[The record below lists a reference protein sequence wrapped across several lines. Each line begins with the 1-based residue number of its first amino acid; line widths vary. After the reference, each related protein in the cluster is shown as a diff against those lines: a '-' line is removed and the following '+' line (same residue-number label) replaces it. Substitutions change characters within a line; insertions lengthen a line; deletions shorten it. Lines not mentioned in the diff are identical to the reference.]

1 MSYDEIIKRI
11 EGIEKM
17 LSEQTL
23 LKKEVL
29 VSKEAAVYLGL
40 SLGYLY
46 KLTGKN
52 KIPVYKPNDG
62 KLYFRRMDLHRWM
75 LSKRKTILTGLMEA
89 SRQLTNQ
96 PDGV

>member
-1 MSYDEIIKRI
+1 MSNEEIVKRI

-62 KLYFRRMDLHRWM
+62 KLYFRRMDLNRWM
-75 LSKRKTILTGLMEA
+75 LSKRKTILTALMEA
-89 SRQLTNQ
+89 SRQLTN
-96 PDGV
+96 PSEGV

>member
-1 MSYDEIIKRI
+1 MSHDEIVQKIKS
-11 EGIEKM
+11 IEKM

-23 LKKEVL
+23 LKKDVL

-62 KLYFRRMDLHRWM
+62 KLYFRRMDLNRWM
-75 LSKRKTILTGLMEA
+75 LSKRKAIYSKSPEA
-89 SRQLTNQ
+89 SGPANS
-96 PDGV
+96 